1 MATGALLHFIISVSV
16 YISSVSMATEE
27 MGLASNEWRVYLDAI
42 VTQTKLKSLIKQ
54 QADLERESRM
64 GVPGD

>member
-1 MATGALLHFIISVSV
+1 MATGAFLHFIISVSV

-27 MGLASNEWRVYLDAI
+27 MGLAGDEWRVYLDAI
-42 VTQTKLKSLIKQ
+42 VTQRKLKSLIKQ